1 MAKYIIIKTEH
12 STGEIFYDSIK
23 LKENQSAVVV
33 ETDNINKCKEELYND

>member
-1 MAKYIIIKTEH
+1 MEYIVIKTEH

-33 ETDNINKCKEELYND
+33 ETDNINKYKEELRDD